1 MSVLDWL
8 KTQKDN
14 VTVEMKRFKSKKF
27 LDATTAGC
35 AMVAYANGIIKPEE
49 KAKMAGFIQHND
61 ALSVYDMAEV
71 IDSFEKYVKSFE
83 FDLFIGKGEALK
95 SIGKIKKQSDEARLL
110 IRVCC
115 AIGAADGDFDP
126 DEKAVVTEICHE
138 LGLNPS
144 DFGIMAETMINAD
157 KKEFQRLKE
166 KKRI

>member
-27 LDATTAGC
+27 MDAITAGC

-49 KAKMAGFIQHND
+49 KAKMAGFIQRND
-61 ALSVYDMAEV
+61 ALAVYDMTKI
-71 IDSFEKYVKSFE
+71 IDSFDKHVKNFD
-83 FDLFIGKGEALK
+83 FDLFIGKAEALK
-95 SIGKIKKQSDEARLL
+95 TIGKIKKQSDEARLL

-115 AIGAADGDFDP
+115 AIGAADGDFDS
-126 DEKAVVTEICHE
+126 DEKAVVTEICQE

-144 DFGIMAETMINAD
+144 DFGI
-157 KKEFQRLKE
+157 
-166 KKRI
+166 